1 MKRVPLPWV
10 ALAVG
15 HGMRCRDAPP
25 AHAWAPAGRSQP
37 PAEQRAI
44 SLSLPRSNG
53 ATQSGDAIIASTM
66 QFPLSIIYSTCCTG
80 RTGGNRQD
88 RFFDRREGE
97 KNPHPA
103 GAAGHSR
110 AGPFSRGCRG
120 HRGRPRLGR
129 RALGRRVAPAAGAGA
144 GVRPGQSRLR
154 AAWIEH
160 PRPLRASRKSPV

>member
-37 PAEQRAI
+37 LAEQRAI

-66 QFPLSIIYSTCCTG
+66 QFPLSIIYCMCCTG
-80 RTGGNRQD
+80 RTGVNRQD

-97 KNPHPA
+97 KKPPPCGGGRAQPSGAFLPGMPRAPRPPPARPTGAGATGGSGCRCRCRCPA
-103 GAAGHSR
+103 GAE
-110 AGPFSRGCRG
+110 PPP
-120 HRGRPRLGR
+120 GRLD
-129 RALGRRVAPAAGAGA
+129 
-144 GVRPGQSRLR
+144 
-154 AAWIEH
+154 
-160 PRPLRASRKSPV
+160 